1 MKKTIKLLSGFLL
14 TVLSVLC
21 FSVCSFAVDN
31 NSDGKWI
38 AAWGT
43 GPTNISLED
52 YGNIAFTAKDMTA
65 RTVITPTVSGDKIR
79 IRFSNYYGEEDLV
92 LSSVS
97 IANCIQCDSIDPNE
111 ATSEIDTSS
120 IKVVT
125 FNDGEPGVTVPKGKE
140 VYSDDINFPVTAL
153 KNIAISFYAK
163 NATEIRT
170 MGLSG
175 GSTFISFDGDR
186 TREKS
191 FGFSQF
197 LDSDDLTKFLETL
210 LGFKFD
216 FSLSYKIV
224 RVVPCLA
231 GIDVRSDKDAY
242 SIAVVGDSTVANEF
256 PLYLAQ
262 EINETYGVKNVG
274 VMGKG
279 IIGNMLSGVEE
290 SLGSNLYGE
299 PLLQR
304 FKQDI
309 QAQSRIKYVIVKICG
324 NDIIHPVCG
333 ENADESKQP
342 TAKKLISDLK
352 KVCEM
357 SHEMGAKV
365 ILCTITQWKGT
376 TRDYFGAG
384 ASYQRT
390 DEEFAADWKIAQ
402 DVNAWIKS
410 SSNTYHDGY
419 IDFVGISANK
429 DDPASFDPK
438 YSDDMIHPNND
449 LQKLWAKSVPMGLLG
464 VSKKVAGIKLSAS
477 TKTMYLTNGVGESSS
492 ISVSSIIPSDA
503 ENKNV
508 KWTTS
513 NSSVVSITSQ
523 SSTKVKLKA
532 LKNGTA
538 TIKCI
543 SEDGGAVASCKVT
556 VKTHATSVSLSVGSA
571 TLYTR
576 GKLTLKA
583 TVLPSDASDKT
594 VTWTTSDKTVAT
606 VSSKGVVTAVGK
618 GTATITCTTND
629 SAKKATCKITVKK
642 ATDVTGIQTNVTSK
656 SVYTGSTYQLTAK
669 VLPTNATYQ
678 TVSWKSENSKIATV
692 SSTGLVTG
700 VSKGTT
706 YIVCK
711 STDNTTVSARI
722 KINVIIK
729 ATGMK
734 VSSSSTS
741 VYKDATKTLSAV
753 FTPTGAVSKEVTW
766 KSLDKSI
773 ATVNSKGVVKGI
785 KEGKT
790 TIVCTTVDGKFT
802 AQCTVTVK
810 PVTKTTKVTLNTT
823 SKSVKAGS
831 SFTLKATVS
840 PSNATYKTVTW
851 KSSNTSIAKVSSKGV
866 VTGVKAGTAT
876 ITCTTTDTGKKAT
889 CKVTVK
895 NVTPQSVKLNA
906 TSASIKIGSSKAL
919 KATVSPAQAANKS
932 VKWTSSNTKVA
943 TVSSSGV
950 VKAVGVGKATIT
962 CTTVSGGKKATCKI
976 TVIPI
981 KASSVKLNRT
991 SLTLDYGKTYTLKAT
1006 VSPSNTTNKKV
1017 SWSSSDT
1024 KVAKV
1029 DKNGKVTAVGKGS
1042 AVITCKPAD
1051 GGGGTAAKC
1060 KITVTKTDVIGV
1072 SISDTKI
1079 TLKPGQKYTLLAKA
1093 LPDNASDKTL
1103 TWSSSNTNVATV
1115 SSSGVVT
1122 AKSKG
1127 ICFIKVT
1134 AKDGGAI
1141 ARCTV
1146 YVQ

>member
-1 MKKTIKLLSGFLL
+1 MKKTIKFLSGILFAAI
-14 TVLSVLC
+14 TMIC
-21 FSVCSFAVDN
+21 FSICSFAVDN
-31 NSDGKWI
+31 NSNGKWV

-65 RTVITPTVSGDKIR
+65 RTVITPTVSGDKLR

-97 IANCIQCDSIDPNE
+97 IANCVQRDSIEPND

-125 FNDGEPGVTVPKGKE
+125 FNDGEPGITIPKGKE

-175 GSTFISFDGDR
+175 GTTFLSFDGDK

-191 FGFSQF
+191 FSWSQY
-197 LDSDDLTKFLETL
+197 LDSDQLTSFLESL

-216 FSLSYKIV
+216 FSVSYKIV

-231 GIDVRSDKDAY
+231 GIDVRSDKNAY
-242 SIAVVGDSTVANEF
+242 SVAVVGDSTVANEF

-262 EINETYGVKNVG
+262 EINTTYGVTNVG

-279 IIGNMLSGVEE
+279 IIGNMLGGVEE
-290 SLGSNLYGE
+290 SLGSNLYGQ
-299 PLLQR
+299 PLVER
-304 FKQDI
+304 FKQDV
-309 QAQSRIKYVIVKICG
+309 QAQSRIKYVIVKIG
-324 NDIIHPVCG
+324 ANDIIHPVCG

-342 TAKKLISDLK
+342 SASKLISDLK
-352 KVCEM
+352 KVCKM
-357 SHEMGAKV
+357 SHDMGAKV

-384 ASYQRT
+384 ASYKRT
-390 DEEFAADWKIAQ
+390 DAQFESDWQIAK
-402 DVNAWIKS
+402 DVNKWIKS

-419 IDFVGISANK
+419 IDFVGISADKN
-429 DDPASFDPK
+429 DPAKFDSR
-438 YSDDMIHPNND
+438 YSNDMIHPNSD
-449 LQKLWAKSVPMGLLG
+449 LQKLWAKSVPMGLIG

-477 TKTMYLTNGVGESSS
+477 SKTMYMTGSVGQTSS
-492 ISVSSIIPSDA
+492 ISVQSIIPSDA
-503 ENKNV
+503 ANKKV

-513 NSSVVSITSQ
+513 DSSVVSITSQ
-523 SSTKVKLKA
+523 TSTKVNLKA
-532 LKNGTA
+532 HKNGTA

-543 SEDGGAVASCKVT
+543 SEDSGAVASCKVT
-556 VKTHATSVSLSVGSA
+556 VKTHVSSVSLSTKSA
-571 TLYTR
+571 TLFTR
-576 GKLTLKA
+576 GKLQLKA
-583 TVLPSDASDKT
+583 TVSPSNASDKT
-594 VTWTTSDKTVAT
+594 VTWKTSNKTVAT
-606 VSSKGVVTAVGK
+606 VSSNGLVTAVGK
-618 GTATITCTTND
+618 GTATITCTTKD
-629 SAKKATCKITVKK
+629 SSKKATCTITVKK
-642 ATDVTGIQTNVTSK
+642 ATDVTGIKTNVSSK
-656 SVYTGSTYQLTAK
+656 SIYIGSKYQLTAT
-669 VLPTNATYQ
+669 VLPTNATYK

-692 SSTGLVTG
+692 DSNGLVTG

-706 YIVCK
+706 YIVCRSK
-711 STDNTTVSARI
+711 DNTTVSARI
-722 KINVIIK
+722 KINVLIR

-734 VSSSSTS
+734 ISPSSAS
-741 VYKDATKTLSAV
+741 VYKDATKTLTAV
-753 FTPTGAVSKEVTW
+753 FTPSGAYGKEVKW

-773 ATVNSKGVVKGI
+773 ATINSKGVVKGV
-785 KEGKT
+785 KVGKT
-790 TIVCTTVDGKFT
+790 TIVCTTVDGKLT
-802 AQCTVTVK
+802 AKCTVTVK
-810 PVTKTTKVTLNTT
+810 AAVKTTKVSLNSS
-823 SKSVKAGS
+823 SKSVKVGS

-851 KSSNTSIAKVSSKGV
+851 KSSNTKIAKVSSKGV

-889 CKVTVK
+889 CKVTVQ
-895 NVTPQSVKLNA
+895 NVTPQSVKLNVS
-906 TSASIKIGSSKAL
+906 SASIRIGSSKAL
-919 KATVSPAQAANKS
+919 KATVSPSQAANKK

-950 VKAVGVGKATIT
+950 VKAVGIGKATIT

-976 TVIPI
+976 TVTPI

-991 SLTLDYGKTYTLKAT
+991 SLTLDYGKTYTLTAT
-1006 VSPSNTTNKKV
+1006 VSPGNTTNKKV

-1051 GGGGTAAKC
+1051 GGNGTAAKC

-1072 SISDTKI
+1072 SISDTSI
-1079 TLKPGQKYTLLAKA
+1079 TLSPGQKYTLLAKA
-1093 LPDNASDKTL
+1093 LPDNASVKTL
-1103 TWSSSNTNVATV
+1103 TWTSSNTNIATV